1 MSFSQLQSHRIIVHM
16 AVFSTK
22 RLRFYIAKRNCACA
36 ETERPMAEMQK
47 QETRPHVEI
56 HTELSDERGMEAI
69 DNLPVMDPAGLP
81 PL

>member
-1 MSFSQLQSHRIIVHM
+1 MHV

-36 ETERPMAEMQK
+36 ETEKPMAEMQK
-47 QETRPHVEI
+47 QEARPHVEI

-69 DNLPVMDPAGLP
+69 DNLPVMGPAGLP
-81 PL
+81 LL